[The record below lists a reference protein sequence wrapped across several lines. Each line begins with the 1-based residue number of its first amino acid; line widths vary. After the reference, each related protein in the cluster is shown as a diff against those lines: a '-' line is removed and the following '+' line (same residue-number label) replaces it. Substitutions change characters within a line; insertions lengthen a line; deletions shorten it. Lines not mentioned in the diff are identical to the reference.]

1 LPEQPGPIV
10 RPARE
15 EDARAVAEAIY
26 LTSPEG
32 FDLFGGRGERALR
45 LIEAAFD
52 KPGSDCSREV
62 VTVAELDGEVAGAM
76 SAFPAEEGDARRR
89 TFLRL
94 ALRRRPPWRWWR
106 VVRVARH
113 GASHSPTPPAGSL
126 YIDSL
131 ATAERFRRRGVAAA
145 LLDEAERVARERGLT
160 AVSLDTR
167 SSNSAARALY
177 EGRGYDVHVQVA
189 ASRPIPA
196 LVGYVKRLG

>member
-1 LPEQPGPIV
+1 V

-45 LIEAAFD
+45 LIEAAFAR
-52 KPGSDCSREV
+52 PGSDCSREV

-89 TFLRL
+89 AFLRL

-106 VVRVARH
+106 VARVARH
-113 GASHSPTPPAGSL
+113 GARHSPTPPAGSL

-145 LLDEAERVARERGLT
+145 LLEDAERVARERGLA

-177 EGRGYDVHVQVA
+177 EARGYDVHVEVA